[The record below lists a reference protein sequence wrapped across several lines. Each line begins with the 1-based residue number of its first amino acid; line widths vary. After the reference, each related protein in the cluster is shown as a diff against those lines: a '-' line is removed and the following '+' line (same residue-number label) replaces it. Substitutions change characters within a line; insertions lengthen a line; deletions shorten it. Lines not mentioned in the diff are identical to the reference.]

1 MENMEKITAQQ
12 AENWDDMAE
21 ENTAEHPSAADNS
34 EDTVDLMIK
43 FRKPVEFEGNTYT
56 ELNLTGLENIT
67 TGQLEAV
74 GRMLLKKRPGLNPS
88 TLEMTMDYA
97 NLMAMK
103 VTKLPL
109 EFFERL
115 PAPEGMKI
123 KTAVVG
129 FLYGGGTED

>member
-1 MENMEKITAQQ
+1 MDDMKKTTAQE
-12 AENWDDMAE
+12 AENWDDL
-21 ENTAEHPSAADNS
+21 ENTAPNQPKA
-34 EDTVDLMIK
+34 EDDVDLLVK
-43 FRKPVEFEGNTYT
+43 FKKPVEFEGQTYT
-56 ELNLTGLENIT
+56 EVDLSGLEGVT

-115 PAPEGMKI
+115 PGQEGMKI